1 MCKNLSKL
9 FKNYYKPTPKLYGKL
24 SPKNVFSK
32 KLKSC
37 FGKKGIWDKI
47 FLKNF

>member
-24 SPKNVFSK
+24 SPKIVFSK
-32 KLKSC
+32 KLKSL
-37 FGKKGIWDKI
+37 KKKGGIWDKI
-47 FLKNF
+47 FL